1 MTAPRTPPLLVA
13 VTALVA
19 LESLRVA
26 GAVGSFSAAL
36 PAVIAAALGGPLV
49 RWLGSRRA
57 LPLAVAALAAARL
70 LTQIPGARTVPV
82 LAVTAGIALAALVLT
97 VRDAAAT
104 SRNGPGRAARAI
116 ALAVAAD
123 VALRLPLDLLDPLW
137 RGGAIGWLWA
147 AACAGGLGALAW
159 AAHIRP
165 SMRTRPAG
173 GVELAVL
180 GPAFAL
186 WGALLASPAYLAS
199 QGGISLTWAGLWIA
213 AGALLGTAALSAPR
227 LRTIPGLA
235 KIPNVPN
242 VPLAPAALV
251 LAVAVAV
258 WVPPLAAVA
267 ALAGLAALPATVRAA
282 LAGRPL
288 TVGRGAPLDVALAG
302 AGAAVGQLL
311 LVLPLHVRFAPG
323 LFAVL
328 TAAALAVAAGHAT
341 RAARALPAPRPLGHA
356 FAPVVL
362 AALLLAWPPLA
373 TALRAAPEPL
383 PRDTAGGVYRLLSW
397 NVHAAVDRG
406 GELAPER
413 ILKVIRESDAQ
424 VVALQEVPR
433 GWPGAGGLDLATWL
447 ERRLDVTAVWAP
459 SADRRFGNLVLT
471 SLPVVES
478 SATGLPRAGG
488 DMDRSFASLTV
499 RLTDGEEARV
509 VATHL
514 DGGGSPDARLAQ
526 LGPLL
531 DAAGGDQATVLAGD
545 LNARPGSEEIE
556 RVTAAG
562 FRSAQDEIGDPARD
576 TATSPPRRVDW
587 IFGAP
592 GVAFGDFTLTGTT
605 ASDHLPLAVTV
616 YLD

>member
-13 VTALVA
+13 VTALVT

-26 GAVGSFSAAL
+26 GVVGSFSAAL
-36 PAVIAAALGGPLV
+36 PALVAAALGGPLV

-57 LPLAVAALAAARL
+57 LPVAVAALAAARL

-82 LAVTAGIALAALVLT
+82 LAATAGLALATLVLT

-104 SRNGPGRAARAI
+104 SRNGPGRAARAL

-123 VALRLPLDLLDPLW
+123 VALRLPLDLLDPVW

-147 AACAGGLGALAW
+147 LACAGALGALAW
-159 AAHIRP
+159 RAYTGP
-165 SMRTRPAG
+165 STATRPVG
-173 GVELAVL
+173 GVELAAL

-186 WGALLASPAYLAS
+186 WSALLASPAYLAS
-199 QGGISLTWAGLWIA
+199 QGGVSLTSAGLWIA

-227 LRTIPGLA
+227 PPLPGIPG
-235 KIPNVPN
+235 IPRIPV
-242 VPLAPAALV
+242 APAVLV
-251 LAVAVAV
+251 LAVAVAG
-258 WVPPLAAVA
+258 WVPSLAPVA
-267 ALAGLAALPATVRAA
+267 ALAGLAALPATVRATLTA
-282 LAGRPL
+282 RPL
-288 TVGRGAPLDVALAG
+288 TVGRGAPLDLALAG
-302 AGAAVGQLL
+302 AGAVVGQLL
-311 LVLPLHVRFAPG
+311 LVLPLHLRVVPG

-328 TAAALAVAAGHAT
+328 TAALLAVAAGYAAHAGYAT
-341 RAARALPAPRPLGHA
+341 RALPAPRPLGHA
-356 FAPVVL
+356 FVPVVL

-373 TALRAAPEPL
+373 TALRSAPEPL
-383 PRDTAGGVYRLLSW
+383 PRDTAGGMYRLLSW
-397 NVHAAVDRG
+397 NVHGAVDRG

-413 ILKVIRESDAQ
+413 ILEVIRESDAQ

-514 DGGGSPDARLAQ
+514 DGGDLPDARLAQ
-526 LGPLL
+526 LGPVL
-531 DAAGGDQATVLAGD
+531 DAAAEGGATVLAGD
-545 LNARPGSEEIE
+545 LNARPGSEEIA

-562 FRSAQDEIGDPARD
+562 FRSAQDEIGDPSRD
-576 TATSPPRRVDW
+576 TATTPPRRVDW
-587 IFGAP
+587 ILGASD
-592 GVAFGDFTLTGTT
+592 VAFGDFTLTDTT